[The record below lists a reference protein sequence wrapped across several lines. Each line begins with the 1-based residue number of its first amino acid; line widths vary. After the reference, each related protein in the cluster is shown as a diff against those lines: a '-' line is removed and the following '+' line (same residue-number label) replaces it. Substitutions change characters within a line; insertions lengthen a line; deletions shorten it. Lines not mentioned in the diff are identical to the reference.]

1 MKNTKQEKSLF
12 NYFENK
18 LNLEL
23 NNLNFR
29 FPVETLD
36 TLLKKYYKNYE
47 ESAFLVQAGKS
58 ITNLSLRKISKSFL
72 LQVPL
77 SCENNEQLYIGISDY
92 FSFLI
97 LFDEDTKEQNIKDQ
111 YSKFFLTFDSELI
124 RSIFNF
130 FYKQY
135 CQSLTVKE
143 KKLLI
148 KLKNIKMNQLD
159 PYYISKFQQE
169 LLINALSSNNK
180 AKQAKIIE
188 AISFTDESIAI
199 SDIAGN
205 IKETNKNFKNT
216 FQDKKSIK
224 EFLTQELYDSAIAE
238 TNKKQ
243 RWQSEVNLQTKDNK
257 SELLQI
263 SCYLF
268 KDELSRPNGYV
279 FTFKNITELKRL
291 DHVNKQLISKLR
303 ERNMQLSEVNK
314 RLVEADRI
322 KSDLLSV
329 ISHELKTPI
338 STIIG
343 FSELIVNREYD
354 EVTTKNY
361 ADEITSSAKKLDR
374 LITDYLDVASNQF
387 GVSKDKLY
395 SMPVNLSDLIRICY
409 QEERFKFD
417 QINTTLELNS
427 LGYEPI
433 IITEAENMRK
443 LFGNLLNNCLK
454 YSPNGGKIS
463 VKLLNDSENVTVSIA
478 DQGIGL
484 TLDQAKQVFEP
495 FYRADN
501 SVTREFS
508 GIGLGLAVSRKIVE
522 LYNGS
527 IWCEPGVDL
536 GSVFYVTLPV
546 NPHKLTQKEIP
557 LQIQELE
564 ILEGKQELH
573 DEKSV
578 R

>member
-1 MKNTKQEKSLF
+1 MKNTQPEKSLF

-58 ITNLSLRKISKSFL
+58 ITNLLLRKISKSFL

-111 YSKFFLTFDSELI
+111 RSRFFLTFDSELI
-124 RSIFNF
+124 SSIFNF

-169 LLINALSSNNK
+169 LLINALSTNNK

-188 AISFTDESIAI
+188 AISFTDESIVI

-205 IKETNKNFKNT
+205 IKETNSNFKNT

-322 KSDLLSV
+322 KGDLLSV

-343 FSELIVNREYD
+343 FSELILNREYD

-361 ADEITSSAKKLDR
+361 ADEITFSAKKLDR

-395 SMPVNLSDLIRICY
+395 TMPVNLSELIRICY
-409 QEERFKFD
+409 REEKIKFS
-417 QINTTLELNS
+417 QINTSLELNC
-427 LGYEPI
+427 LGYDPI

-463 VKLLNDSENVTVSIA
+463 VKLLNDSENVTISIA

-527 IWCEPGVDL
+527 LWCEPGVDL

-546 NPHKLTQKEIP
+546 NPHKLVQKEAP
-557 LQIQELE
+557 LQVQELKV
-564 ILEGKQELH
+564 LESKQELH
-573 DEKSV
+573 DKKSV